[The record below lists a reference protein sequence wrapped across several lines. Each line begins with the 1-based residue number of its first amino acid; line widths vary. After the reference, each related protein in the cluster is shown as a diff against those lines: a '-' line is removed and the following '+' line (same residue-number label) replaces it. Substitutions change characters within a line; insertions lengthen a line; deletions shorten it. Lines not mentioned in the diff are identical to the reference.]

1 MYLQR
6 AQSWSLHKSWWS
18 ALLEAAF
25 CLLLC
30 FGALG
35 GVSSAV
41 GSGSDERRAFFGVG
55 FCCVEVKLASQEN
68 KSPMGQCQGAPKMRG
83 RRN

>member
-18 ALLEAAF
+18 ALLEAGF

-30 FGALG
+30 FEALG

-41 GSGSDERRAFFGVG
+41 GTDERRAFFGVG
-55 FCCVEVKLASQEN
+55 FCGVKLASQEN
-68 KSPMGQCQGAPKMRG
+68 KSPMGHCQGAPKMRG